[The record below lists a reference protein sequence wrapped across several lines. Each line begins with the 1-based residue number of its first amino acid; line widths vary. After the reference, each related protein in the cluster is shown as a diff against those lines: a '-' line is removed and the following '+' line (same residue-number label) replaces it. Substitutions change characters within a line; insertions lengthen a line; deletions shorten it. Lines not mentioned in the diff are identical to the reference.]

1 MRAGPIV
8 SLILSI
14 LVGITAVVFGRG
26 WLNNEAEAARPAITS
41 IAEPAAQVALTK
53 IYVANANINRGDE
66 VSVDSLRLADWPTD
80 YVPLGAVTD
89 PSNFINP
96 DGSLPFSLGTIV
108 PGEPILLNKLSSQ
121 TVRDTLAQLIEPGYR
136 AVSVEVDDA
145 TGVAGFILPDH
156 RVDVHS
162 FRELSSDFTRD
173 KIQRGELLL
182 SNIRVLAI
190 DQSFEEGQDGA
201 RLARTV
207 TLQVTPEQANLVG
220 VAVQAGTI
228 GLALRRAD
236 DDTEITST
244 TPQPVSALAPSQSAA
259 HAKPA
264 FASIRVIAGEEE
276 ETVSA
281 PVSRATPK
289 SGS

>member
-1 MRAGPIV
+1 
-8 SLILSI
+8 
-14 LVGITAVVFGRG
+14 VGIAAVVFGRG
-26 WLNNEAEAARPAITS
+26 WLNNEAEASRPAVTTAIEPV
-41 IAEPAAQVALTK
+41 AEVALTQ
-53 IYVANANINRGDE
+53 IYVANANISRGDQVTIE
-66 VSVDSLRLADWPTD
+66 SLRLAEWPTD
-80 YVPLGAVTD
+80 YVPLGAITD
-89 PSNFINP
+89 PASFINP
-96 DGSLPFSLGTIV
+96 DGSFPFSLGTIV
-108 PGEPILLNKLSSQ
+108 SGEPVLLNKLSSQ

-162 FRELSSDFTRD
+162 FRELSSDFSRD
-173 KIQRGELLL
+173 KIQKGELLL

-201 RLARTV
+201 RLAQTV

-236 DDTEITST
+236 DETKITAAA
-244 TPQPVSALAPSQSAA
+244 PRPVRAAAPGPAA
-259 HAKPA
+259 APAKPA
-264 FASIRVIAGEEE
+264 FANIRVIAGEEE

-281 PVSRATPK
+281 PVSSSTPQ
-289 SGS
+289 SGN